1 MCRTLEKGTDP
12 KLLRIPETLYVEAV
26 EHARR
31 DFPNECCGLI
41 AGQPIEGG
49 YRAERLYPM
58 ENVEHSPLAYRL
70 DPREQLRVFDE
81 IDEKGLEL
89 VAIYHSH
96 THSPA
101 YPSPTDIRLAYYPDS
116 YYVIVSLSDPDAPD
130 MRAFRI
136 IDGQVNKQEV
146 KVVR

>member
-1 MCRTLEKGTDP
+1 MDQQLLE
-12 KLLRIPETLYVEAV
+12 LPEGLYAEAV
-26 EHARR
+26 AHARR
-31 DFPNECCGLI
+31 DFPDECCGLI
-41 AGQPIEGG
+41 AGLSIDGG
-49 YRAERLYPM
+49 FRAERIFQM

-81 IDEKGLEL
+81 IDEAGLEL

-101 YPSPTDIRLAYYPDS
+101 YPSATDIRLAYYPDS
-116 YYVIVSLSDPDAPD
+116 FYVIVSLSDPEAPE
-130 MRAFRI
+130 MCAFSI
-136 IDGQVNKQEV
+136 IDGQVSEKEV